1 MMDNK
6 DLEAEIHPLKNED
19 RTSQEN
25 LGNRTEKED
34 PCKSLPPQ
42 SQLSR
47 CRTVAF
53 FLSLFICLF
62 VVFVVSFIIPCPDR
76 PVSQQ
81 MWRINYDTA
90 VTYDFLA
97 MKDINRDRIQDILF
111 LYKNANSSNNFNLS
125 CADEGFSSPCTF
137 AAAVSGAN
145 GSLLWERPVAQD
157 VTVMQCT
164 GPQQRASGA
173 LSACVLVGGPG
184 SVIAVDPFTGETLWS
199 HPGSLGR
206 NVSILSLLL
215 GVPDVNNDGLPDLLV
230 LTREE
235 KEVNGYV
242 YSGSTGSQV
251 GRKGSLGTDGEG
263 GSLLHVTRTGAH
275 YLLFPCAHSLCGW
288 SMKSLF
294 EEMTGKES
302 LLKKDPL
309 WERAINATTHR
320 VSSPSSGAI
329 RYQMHVPGRA
339 GNDLLLVGSEA
350 CVLLDGQD
358 LAPRWTLGNT
368 QVFRKP
374 VLGHYKP
381 DTLSVVIENG
391 TGINRQIL
399 LLDLSTGVIL
409 WHQPL
414 PGFPGGPPSANLP
427 TADHRSAFF
436 FWGLPEGVGANQTET
451 RNTPHSLYM
460 FHPTL
465 PSILL
470 ELANISTNI
479 VAFEAILFE
488 PSRHAAYI
496 LLTGPESPAE
506 PGLVSVTKHKVRDH
520 IPDSRVVHLGQDRAD
535 SDQAI
540 RDRFSR
546 LRYQSE
552 A

>member
-90 VTYDFLA
+90 
-97 MKDINRDRIQDILF
+97 
-111 LYKNANSSNNFNLS
+111 
-125 CADEGFSSPCTF
+125 GFSSPCTF

-488 PSRHAAYI
+488 PSRHAAYV